1 MCFAFGNMLKTLKK
15 RNLYNLSEIK
25 DKMACLLPRRS
36 NFVLLNTNLPF
47 KVTDFLLEETNV
59 K

>member
-1 MCFAFGNMLKTLKK
+1 MLKTLKK

-25 DKMACLLPRRS
+25 VKMACLLPHRS
-36 NFVLLNTNLPF
+36 NFVLLNTDLSF

>member
-25 DKMACLLPRRS
+25 EKMACLLPHRS
-36 NFVLLNTNLPF
+36 NFVLLNTNLSF